1 MYWLT
6 ILVAI
11 GFGIARLAMPVVSEV
26 HREDLFKDFAH
37 LFVGAMFGA
46 SVRATVWFVKNKK
59 RMKDYARPNEIN
71 IVPSLLATQTRELR
85 NESRLYWAL
94 FVGLTALEVF
104 AFYIHKA

>member
-46 SVRATVWFVKNKK
+46 G
-59 RMKDYARPNEIN
+59 
-71 IVPSLLATQTRELR
+71 LAGRRIYL
-85 NESRLYWAL
+85 WIGVAL
-94 FVGLTALEVF
+94 TILEVV
-104 AFYIHKA
+104 AFCIHKA

>member
-11 GFGIARLAMPVVSEV
+11 GLGAARLAMPVVSEV

-46 SVRATVWFVKNKK
+46 GIAGRRYCLVLGVSLTV
-59 RMKDYARPNEIN
+59 
-71 IVPSLLATQTRELR
+71 
-85 NESRLYWAL
+85 
-94 FVGLTALEVF
+94 LEVV
-104 AFYIHKA
+104 AFIMHKA

>member
-1 MYWLT
+1 MYWLP
-6 ILVAI
+6 ILIAI
-11 GFGIARLAMPVVSEV
+11 GFGIARLSMPVVSEV

-46 SVRATVWFVKNKK
+46 AVRATVWFLRNKK
-59 RMKDYARPNEIN
+59 RMRSYVRPNDIS

-85 NESRLYWAL
+85 DESRLYWAL
-94 FVGLTALEVF
+94 FVGLTVLEVF